1 MTVLWILLGVLA
13 AIILL
18 LCLPLTLRLSWLPKP
33 EQPAPCLLTD
43 EVNKEIEALDLP
55 QTDRQLLRQM
65 VEQTKAPP
73 VTENQLKVDV
83 KVLLTIHLFPFAQKK
98 KVTPKKQQKQPQ
110 KKQEKASDSNEQK
123 PKTSEI
129 LAMLP
134 QLWQCAKKPLQMVLG
149 DVCLHHLKL
158 YGIVSREDTAQS
170 ALEAQKFSTLLYT
183 LLGMVQNIGRVKRT
197 DIRIEPDFWGTGQE
211 RWQLRSPNR
220 GSGSCCP
227 LCSLLFKAA
236 ALPKGNGQAAAE
248 GFHLLHNRR
257 WKISSP
263 NTGSKPIKSTQSK
276 GRII

>member
-1 MTVLWILLGVLA
+1 MTVLWMLLGVLA
-13 AIILL
+13 AIVLL

-83 KVLLTIHLFPFAQKK
+83 KVLLFTIHLFPFAQKK
-98 KVTPKKQQKQPQ
+98 KVTPQKQQKQPQ

-129 LAMLP
+129 LALLP

-170 ALEAQKFSTLLYT
+170 ALEAQKFSTILYT

-197 DIRIEPDFWGTGQE
+197 DIRIEPDFWGSGQE
-211 RWQLRSPNR
+211 RWQLRF
-220 GSGSCCP
+220 
-227 LCSLLFKAA
+227 SLTVHPIVAVAA
-236 ALPKGNGQAAAE
+236 AVRFAAC
-248 GFHLLHNRR
+248 FLRQLLSR
-257 WKISSP
+257 KE
-263 NTGSKPIKSTQSK
+263 TDKPQQKDSTSCTTDSGKSAPQTQ
-276 GRII
+276 GAQQ